1 MRERTFSK
9 KANECEISRHPLQL
23 RENSTSLFLP
33 KQCGPLSFFLFK
45 DWGFGEAIHL
55 YSNLECLKDLVS
67 ELRRGMEW
75 MLNDKKPFM
84 NLL

>member
-1 MRERTFSK
+1 MSVKLADTHCNRERTAHHCFCP
-9 KANECEISRHPLQL
+9 NNVVPYP
-23 RENSTSLFLP
+23 F
-33 KQCGPLSFFLFK
+33 FFLFK